1 MIVLEEK
8 KDQLAQKPDD
18 VVEATDAASVAQ
30 GVVDDH
36 TVLSMTISTRRQKE
50 IVTVF
55 RVHATV

>member
-8 KDQLAQKPDD
+8 KDRLAQKPDD
-18 VVEATDAASVAQ
+18 HTD
-30 GVVDDH
+30 
-36 TVLSMTISTRRQKE
+36 LSMTISIRRQKE